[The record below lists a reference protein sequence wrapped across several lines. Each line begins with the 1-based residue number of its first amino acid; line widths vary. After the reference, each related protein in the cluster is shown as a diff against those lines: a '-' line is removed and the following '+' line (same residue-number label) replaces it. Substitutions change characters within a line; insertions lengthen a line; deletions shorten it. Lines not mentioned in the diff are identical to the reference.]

1 MPKTDERIQQMLNK
15 RQAANEAASRASMAA
30 ADADKAKKEH
40 DKAKKEQLKQLR
52 EKWTKDADT
61 IDAAVKSLNEKLAP
75 LGVTFTFLA
84 KPGSPGIS
92 IATAEFEGRGPKG
105 LGKMTFNVFETGD
118 VHVYF
123 NTQISSQGFDL
134 TKAEQETYENVLLDF
149 AERLS

>member
-1 MPKTDERIQQMLNK
+1 MPTIDERIQQMLKK

-30 ADADKAKKEH
+30 ADA

-123 NTQISSQGFDL
+123 NTQTSSQGFDL

-149 AERLS
+149 AERIS